1 MSKERMYVIGD
12 RGIGVLLIRTNP
24 LRVVEISDEEISKY
38 SRASATDG
46 YAKVAASLWHLVREL
61 RPSSKKDDAGAAKSG
76 GIEALV
82 TAGVQLTEVDFV
94 FSSSRELGVVHFH
107 QANEAPPQ
115 IHFHQAGEKPPQ
127 IHYHQANE
135 LPPPV
140 MAQQASE
147 APPPPIRA
155 QQASEAPP
163 PPIRAQQAS
172 EAPPPPVS
180 AQQANEAP
188 PPQVHFHQANDAP
201 PEIHHHQ
208 ANEAP
213 AQVYSANIEETIT
226 LHAKAFAPLEEALRK
241 LVEADGDSLQSA
253 SLPDTRPE

>member
-38 SRASATDG
+38 SRESATDG

-61 RPSSKKDDAGAAKSG
+61 RPSSKKDDANPAKSG

-135 LPPPV
+135 VPPPV

-155 QQASEAPP
+155 QQAS
-163 PPIRAQQAS
+163 
-172 EAPPPPVS
+172 
-180 AQQANEAP
+180 EAP

-213 AQVYSANIEETIT
+213 AQGYSAHIEETIT

-241 LVEADGDSLQSA
+241 LVEADGDSLRRWLRGRRA
-253 SLPDTRPE
+253 A